1 MKVLFVLLV
10 VSVSAIVLTLAA
22 MWLRLRWH
30 LRKPSPPSETQI
42 LHEQKIANKVP

>member
-1 MKVLFVLLV
+1 MKVLFVLLAI
-10 VSVSAIVLTLAA
+10 SVSAIVLTLAA

-42 LHEQKIANKVP
+42 LHQQKTASKAP

>member
-10 VSVSAIVLTLAA
+10 LSVSAIVVTLGA

-30 LRKPSPPSETQI
+30 LRKPSSPSETHI
-42 LHEQKIANKVP
+42 LHEREIANKAP